1 MDGTAVVETVNTGTV
16 GGVGMVKAPMV
27 VDTNSTPTEINNVVI
42 IHLDEI
48 MIAAGTKMK
57 QEVLRRSSDSLLSL
71 LGAKVIYPKYTLLVY
86 SLRV

>member
-16 GGVGMVKAPMV
+16 GGVGMVKASMV
-27 VDTNSTPTEINNVVI
+27 VATNSNPTEINNVVI

-57 QEVLRRSSDSLLSL
+57 QEVLRRSSDSLLRL
-71 LGAKVIYPKYTLLVY
+71 FGAKMIYPSTLL
-86 SLRV
+86 RV

>member
-1 MDGTAVVETVNTGTV
+1 MVETVNTGTV

-57 QEVLRRSSDSLLSL
+57 QEVLRRSSDSLLRL
-71 LGAKVIYPKYTLLVY
+71 FGAKMIYPSTLSTV
-86 SLRV
+86 

>member
-16 GGVGMVKAPMV
+16 GGVGMVKASMV
-27 VDTNSTPTEINNVVI
+27 VATNSNPTEINNVVI

-57 QEVLRRSSDSLLSL
+57 QEVLRRSSDSLLRL
-71 LGAKVIYPKYTLLVY
+71 FGAKMIYPSTLSTV
-86 SLRV
+86 

>member
-16 GGVGMVKAPMV
+16 GGVGMVKASMV
-27 VDTNSTPTEINNVVI
+27 VATNSNPTDINNVVI
-42 IHLDEI
+42 IHFDEI

-71 LGAKVIYPKYTLLVY
+71 FGAKVIWYPCTRYTV
-86 SLRV
+86 

>member
-57 QEVLRRSSDSLLSL
+57 QEVLRRSSDSLLRL
-71 LGAKVIYPKYTLLVY
+71 FGAKMIYPSTLSTV
-86 SLRV
+86 